1 VLAGSGQ
8 ALEVAGVEGDGVA
21 AGRIVIQG

>member
-8 ALEVAGVEGDGVA
+8 SLEVTGVEGDGVA
-21 AGRIVIQG
+21 AGAVHAT